1 MPASDSVQS
10 SAPLSTVSTK
20 SVETAPKAR
29 RPKANAS
36 APLPP
41 ETPAGAA
48 PPLGTQSIHRAV
60 TVLREVAA
68 HGMKGLRLSDIAD
81 ALSLERPTAHRI
93 VKGLVA
99 QGMLMQNRETRHY
112 HLGHVVYELGL
123 AASPHFS
130 LRELCQPTLQ
140 ALAEKSGDSVFLMVR
155 SGLDAVCIDL
165 IEGGY
170 PIQTR
175 TLEIGGR
182 RPLGVGAGSLAL
194 LIALPPD
201 ERARVMATNAG
212 RLASFGNSTQSRLEH
227 AMAISAEAGYAIN
240 EEDVLPGVSA
250 IGLAIRPRQGTPYAA
265 ISIAAIESRL
275 SGERRIEMAKLLQK
289 EVRALEK
296 KLEVESLR
304 WE

>member
-1 MPASDSVQS
+1 MEKDVG
-10 SAPLSTVSTK
+10 
-20 SVETAPKAR
+20 
-29 RPKANAS
+29 N
-36 APLPP
+36 
-41 ETPAGAA
+41 A

-81 ALSLERPTAHRI
+81 ALGLERPTAHRI

-99 QGMLMQNRETRHY
+99 QGMLMQNAESRHY

-140 ALAEKSGDSVFLMVR
+140 TLADKSGDSVFLMVR

-165 IEGGY
+165 LEGGY

-194 LIALPPD
+194 LISLPDD
-201 ERARVMATNAG
+201 ERARVMSTNAG
-212 RLASFGNSTQSRLEH
+212 RLATFGNFTQARLEKAIAASTQ
-227 AMAISAEAGYAIN
+227 AGYAIN

-250 IGLAIRPRQGTPYAA
+250 IGMSIRPRQGTPYAA

-275 SGERRIEMAKLLQK
+275 SGARRIEMAKLLQK

-296 KLEVESLR
+296 KLEAEALH

>member
-1 MPASDSVQS
+1 MP
-10 SAPLSTVSTK
+10 TK
-20 SVETAPKAR
+20 SVDTAPKAR
-29 RPKANAS
+29 KPKAIASPANSPEKSVAS
-36 APLPP
+36 A
-41 ETPAGAA
+41 GNA

-68 HGMKGLRLSDIAD
+68 HGLKGLRLSDIAD

-140 ALAEKSGDSVFLMVR
+140 TLAEKSGDSVFLMVR

-165 IEGGY
+165 LEGGY

-194 LIALPPD
+194 LISLPPD

-212 RLASFGNSTQSRLEH
+212 RLTTFGNFTQARLDNAIAVST
-227 AMAISAEAGYAIN
+227 EAGYAIN

-250 IGLAIRPRQGTPYAA
+250 IGLSIRPRQGTPYAA

-275 SGERRIEMAKLLQK
+275 SGARRIEMAKLLQK

-296 KLEVESLR
+296 RLEAESLH

>member
-1 MPASDSVQS
+1 MP
-10 SAPLSTVSTK
+10 TK
-20 SVETAPKAR
+20 SVDIAPKV
-29 RPKANAS
+29 PKSKTKASVPDLPERNAVN
-36 APLPP
+36 
-41 ETPAGAA
+41 A

-81 ALSLERPTAHRI
+81 ALGLERPTAHRI

-99 QGMLMQNRETRHY
+99 QGMLMQNRDTRHY

-140 ALAEKSGDSVFLMVR
+140 TLAEKSGDSVFLMVR

-165 IEGGY
+165 LEGGY

-194 LIALPPD
+194 LISLPAD
-201 ERARVMATNAG
+201 ERARVMQTNAE
-212 RLASFGNSTQSRLEH
+212 RLATFGNFSQARLEK
-227 AMAISAEAGYAIN
+227 AIAASAEAGYAIN

-250 IGLAIRPRQGTPYAA
+250 IGMSIRPRQGVPYAA

-275 SGERRIEMAKLLQK
+275 SGARRAEMAKLLQK

-296 KLEVESLR
+296 KLEAESQL

>member
-1 MPASDSVQS
+1 MLRLPMFTYRPPSV
-10 SAPLSTVSTK
+10 PTK
-20 SVETAPKAR
+20 SNETGRTSGK
-29 RPKANAS
+29 
-36 APLPP
+36 
-41 ETPAGAA
+41 PAATDKPIDKA
-48 PPLGTQSIHRAV
+48 PPLGTQSVHRAV
-60 TVLREVAA
+60 TVLREIAA
-68 HGMKGLRLSDIAD
+68 HGLKGLRLSDIAD

-99 QGMLMQNRETRHY
+99 QGMLMQDRQTRHY

-165 IEGGY
+165 LEGGY

-194 LIALPPD
+194 LMSLPQD
-201 ERARVMATNAG
+201 ERQRVMATNAG
-212 RLASFGNSTQSRLEH
+212 RLGAFGNVTEASLQK
-227 AMAISAEAGYAIN
+227 AIDTSLAIGYALN

-250 IGLAIRPRQGTPYAA
+250 IGMAIRPRQGQPYAA

-275 SGERRIEMAKLLQK
+275 SGARRAEMAKLLQK

-296 KLEVESLR
+296 KLDVESQT

>member
-1 MPASDSVQS
+1 MPN
-10 SAPLSTVSTK
+10 K
-20 SVETAPKAR
+20 SHETGQKSG
-29 RPKANAS
+29 K
-36 APLPP
+36 
-41 ETPAGAA
+41 PAATDKPVGKA
-48 PPLGTQSIHRAV
+48 PPLGTQSVHRAV
-60 TVLREVAA
+60 TVLREIAA
-68 HGMKGLRLSDIAD
+68 HGLKGMRLSDIAD

-99 QGMLMQNRETRHY
+99 QGMLMQDSQTRHY

-165 IEGGY
+165 LEGGY

-194 LIALPPD
+194 LMSLAPD
-201 ERARVMATNAG
+201 EQARVMTTNAG
-212 RLASFGNSTQSRLEH
+212 RLSAFGNLTEAGLQKAVDTSV
-227 AMAISAEAGYAIN
+227 AAGYAIN

-250 IGLAIRPRQGTPYAA
+250 IGMAIRPRQGQPYAA

-275 SGERRIEMAKLLQK
+275 SGARRAEMAKLLQK

-296 KLEVESLR
+296 KLDTESLN

>member
-1 MPASDSVQS
+1 MP
-10 SAPLSTVSTK
+10 TK
-20 SVETAPKAR
+20 SVDIVPKS
-29 RPKANAS
+29 ANAKTKAS
-36 APLPP
+36 ASGQPVKAADKV
-41 ETPAGAA
+41 TGKSVGNA
-48 PPLGTQSIHRAV
+48 PPLGTQSVHRAV
-60 TVLREVAA
+60 TVLREIAA

-140 ALAEKSGDSVFLMVR
+140 TLAEKSGDSVFLMVR

-165 IEGGY
+165 LEGSY

-194 LIALPPD
+194 LISLPPD
-201 ERARVMATNAG
+201 ERERVMSTNAG
-212 RLASFGNSTQSRLEH
+212 RLTTFGNFTQSRLEK
-227 AMAISAEAGYAIN
+227 AIAASTEAGYAIN

-250 IGLAIRPRQGTPYAA
+250 IGLSIRPRQGAPYAA

-275 SGERRIEMAKLLQK
+275 SGARRVEMARLLQK

-296 KLEVESLR
+296 KLDAESLL